1 MKAVFAVTDAC
12 AGCGAC
18 LKTCPEKAIRPA
30 PRDYGAPLLV
40 LEDRCSGCA
49 ECAEV
54 CPVSACIEVL
64 LETECQEESAFKDP
78 GTPESDVPSVFPTPH
93 SLLPTPFQR
102 TSLSLPQ
109 DPA

>member
-1 MKAVFAVTDAC
+1 VRSIFAVTDAC

-30 PRDYGAPLLV
+30 PRDHGTPLIV

-54 CPVSACIEVL
+54 CPVSACVEV
-64 LETECQEESAFKDP
+64 
-78 GTPESDVPSVFPTPH
+78 
-93 SLLPTPFQR
+93 LPTPVDQAPGTLHR
-102 TSLSLPQ
+102 VTP
-109 DPA
+109 

>member
-18 LKTCPEKAIRPA
+18 IKTCPEKAIRPA

-54 CPVSACIEVL
+54 CPVSACVEVL
-64 LETECQEESAFKDP
+64 LEALAIALETLECARRNVRRL
-78 GTPESDVPSVFPTPH
+78 GLLHLCRVGRCPSVCAPG
-93 SLLPTPFQR
+93 
-102 TSLSLPQ
+102 
-109 DPA
+109 